1 MAMKKK
7 ILALAAAF
15 LALFACMLP
24 IRAASTYV
32 VDQAGILNSSEQAML
47 EKQAADLSEQYQCGV
62 YIVTVSD
69 FTQLADYAD
78 IRSFAEAYYKQN
90 GLGMGSQQSGIL
102 LVLSMAERD
111 YSLIAYGNG
120 NNVLTDYGREQMLD
134 NDILPKLSDDDY
146 YGGFSAYLKTTSE
159 YLQLAAAGTPFDVNS
174 DPAKLAMERM
184 IKIGVVI
191 GVPLIAALIVV
202 LILRKQMKTAGVLTT
217 AGGYIVKNGVNMRT
231 TQDQFLYRNVVR
243 VPIPRNV
250 NRSGG
255 GGGGGTTISS
265 SGFSGSSGKF

>member
-120 NNVLTDYGREQMLD
+120 NTILTDYGREQMLN

-146 YGGFSAYLKTTSE
+146 YGGFSAYLTTTGE
-159 YLQLAAAGTPFDVNS
+159 YLKLAAAGTPFDVNS

-250 NRSGG
+250 NRGGG

>member
-24 IRAASTYV
+24 VRAASTYV

-47 EKQAADLSEQYQCGV
+47 EKQAAGLSEQYQCGV

-69 FTQLADYAD
+69 FTQLADYVD

-120 NNVLTDYGREQMLD
+120 NTILTDYGREQMLN

-146 YGGFSAYLKTTSE
+146 YGGFSAYLTTTGE
-159 YLQLAAAGTPFDVNS
+159 YLKLAAAGTPFDVNS

-202 LILRKQMKTAGVLTT
+202 LVLRKQMKTAGVLTT

>member
-1 MAMKKK
+1 MAMKK
-7 ILALAAAF
+7 IFLTLAAAF

-24 IRAASTYV
+24 VQAASTYV

-69 FTQLADYAD
+69 FTQLADYVD

-146 YGGFSAYLKTTSE
+146 YGGFSAYLDTTGE
-159 YLQLAAAGTPFDVNS
+159 YLKLAAAGTPFDVNS

-202 LILRKQMKTAGVLTT
+202 LVLRKQMKTAGVLTT

-250 NRSGG
+250 SRGGG

>member
-24 IRAASTYV
+24 VRAASTYV

-69 FTQLADYAD
+69 FTQLADYVD

-102 LVLSMAERD
+102 LILSMAERD

-120 NNVLTDYGREQMLD
+120 NTILTDYGREQMLN

-146 YGGFSAYLKTTSE
+146 YGGFSAYLTTTGE
-159 YLQLAAAGTPFDVNS
+159 YLKLAAAGTPFDVNS

-202 LILRKQMKTAGVLTT
+202 LVLRKQMKTAGVLTT